1 MLLALAG
8 ALTIAFSAILVR
20 LAEVAPETAA
30 FFRCLYA
37 IPLLA
42 LLAAGERR
50 RLGPRPRTAR
60 DLRAAVAAGTLFA
73 ATLIFWHHAIEN
85 VGAGLSTVLGNLQV
99 VFVALAAWAALGEK
113 PSTRVLVALPIVL
126 TGVVLI
132 SGLAEDGAYGDD
144 PTLGVV
150 YGLLNAVTY
159 AAFILLLRQAN
170 TGARRPAGP
179 LLDVSVVASVVALAY
194 GEAAGVLDL
203 TPGWEATAWLLVL
216 ALTSQVL
223 GWMLISISLPL
234 LPAALGSVLL
244 LLQPLGSVLLG
255 IAIFD
260 EAPSA
265 AQLVGGVTILAGVL
279 AATGALRIPSGAWS
293 RSPSS

>member
-1 MLLALAG
+1 MALALAG

-20 LAEVAPETAA
+20 LAEVSPESAA
-30 FFRCLYA
+30 FFRCAYA
-37 IPLLA
+37 VPVLGALA
-42 LLAAGERR
+42 WRERR
-50 RLGPRPRTAR
+50 RLGPRAR
-60 DLRAAVAAGTLFA
+60 DLRTALVAGTLFA

-99 VFVALAAWAALGEK
+99 VFVAVAAWAALGER
-113 PSTRVLVALPIVL
+113 PSPRVLVALPVVL

-132 SGLAEDGAYGDD
+132 SGLVEDGAYGSD

-150 YGLLNAVTY
+150 FGLLNAVTY
-159 AAFILLLRQAN
+159 AAFILLMRQAN

-179 LLDVSVVASVVALAY
+179 LLDVSIVASVVALAY
-194 GEAAGVLDL
+194 GEAAGAMDL
-203 TPGWEATAWLLVL
+203 TPGWEATGWLVL
-216 ALTSQVL
+216 LALSSQVL
-223 GWMLISISLPL
+223 GWMLISVSLPQ

-244 LLQPLGSVLLG
+244 LLQPLGSVLLAV
-255 IAIFD
+255 AIFD

-265 AQLVGGVTILAGVL
+265 LQVVGGVTILAGVL
-279 AATGALRIPSGAWS
+279 VATGALRLRSGAWS